1 AETNYGH
8 CQEIRCK
15 ETGRQEGCCQE
26 IRCQEARRQEAGGEE
41 GRREESRQEAGGEE
55 SCRQEAGCC
64 QEGCRKEGRQEA
76 GEESCAE
83 ESRSGQ
89 GGEGHQDRQGQD
101 QGQEVS
107 NRQHALPPI
116 RYVIDFSP
124 RGAQRGE
131 STSKSSSRPLAGTLR
146 FRGRKSRSRA
156 APPES
161 PRIARSPRRDRRAAR
176 HCRDAPMELPFAHPR
191 RGASGGCTAPTG
203 GKSAGICRHSARDH
217 GYPILT

>member
-76 GEESCAE
+76 GEESCA
-83 ESRSGQ
+83 GQ

-161 PRIARSPRRDRRAAR
+161 PRIARSPRRD
-176 HCRDAPMELPFAHPR
+176 
-191 RGASGGCTAPTG
+191 
-203 GKSAGICRHSARDH
+203 
-217 GYPILT
+217 